1 VTICTE
7 YQNSYFFFG
16 FLCYIIT
23 VASLR
28 TEHKLELKCGAV
40 GTLVEGPT
48 QTTASHF
55 RDDKTNIGRAE
66 IFMYPQTQALEILK
80 TVVRLRT
87 TVPVQARGF
96 TRTWILG

>member
-1 VTICTE
+1 M
-7 YQNSYFFFG
+7 
-16 FLCYIIT
+16 
-23 VASLR
+23 
-28 TEHKLELKCGAV
+28 

-55 RDDKTNIGRAE
+55 RVDNTNMGWAE